1 MRIPRIG
8 FTLALAM
15 VAASAAIA
23 APPAAPQVT
32 MGADIKL
39 LRFDWQPVTG
49 ASYYQLRFRPSVGA
63 AYQPLGERIPATIT
77 QTEQSLPVHLQDWV
91 GMRFIVAACNSD
103 GCTNSAALNPRSLML
118 DTIGYLKAS
127 NAEANDAFGYDVAL
141 SADGYTLAVSAANE
155 SSNASGVNG
164 DQANNLSYQS
174 GAVYVF
180 RRRGNTWQQEAYL
193 KAGTN
198 EPQQR
203 FGVGYIFDFH
213 ATALSAD
220 GSILA
225 VAAPWQDVQGV
236 EDAGVVYVFRR
247 AGNVWTQVAKLQAPE
262 LSVGDFFGSSL
273 DMSHDGRTL
282 KVMSILR
289 YQNVGPADMH
299 AHIFVRPAD
308 AWQHAV
314 TLAPFYA
321 GDQCLITRLSAD
333 GQTLVS
339 SCATPSPTTAGR
351 MITMKRAG
359 NAWVHAADLPIPF
372 YNIRQPIGLNTDA
385 SVMALS
391 ESRRPNVVGVYR
403 WNGANWA
410 REAGLVG
417 PVSTDPFFFG
427 NWGHDLAFDDTGQ
440 LLAVSDP
447 LDREANA
454 GVSPTTMPGP
464 AELGAVY
471 LYRVDG
477 PANTWSLRNVVK
489 SPRPGFRDV
498 FGLSIALSASGRTL
512 AVGAP
517 GENSNATGID
527 GDRNNENA
535 QNAGAAYLY

>member
-8 FTLALAM
+8 FTLALAIC
-15 VAASAAIA
+15 AANVGIA
-23 APPAAPQVT
+23 APPGAPQVT

-39 LRFDWQPVTG
+39 LRFDWQPVAG
-49 ASYYQLRFRPSVGA
+49 AAYYQLRYRPSVGA

-91 GMRFIVAACNSD
+91 GMRFIVTACNGD

-118 DTIGYLKAS
+118 EAIGYLKAS
-127 NAEANDAFGYDVAL
+127 NTDIQDQFGQGVAL
-141 SADGYTLAVSAANE
+141 SADGYTLAVSAVHE
-155 SSNASGVNG
+155 DSDASGVNG
-164 DQANNLSYQS
+164 DQANNLSENS

-180 RRRGNTWQQEAYL
+180 RRRGNAWQQEAYL

-198 EPQQR
+198 QPQQI
-203 FGVGYIFDFH
+203 FGTGLIFDFH

-225 VAAPWQDVQGV
+225 VAAPREDVQGV
-236 EDAGVVYVFRR
+236 EDAGTVYVFRR
-247 AGNVWTQVAKLQAPE
+247 TLNAWRLVATLHAPE
-262 LSVGDFFGSSL
+262 LQFQDWFGSSL

-282 KVMSILR
+282 MVMSVLR
-289 YQNVGPADMH
+289 RPSVGDAEMH
-299 AHIFVRPAD
+299 THIFVRPAD

-314 TLAPFYA
+314 TLAPFYP

-339 SCATPSPTTAGR
+339 SCATRGTGGGR
-351 MITMKRAG
+351 IITMKRAG
-359 NAWVHAADLPIPF
+359 NAWVHATDLTTPF
-372 YNIRQPIGLNTDA
+372 YNNRQPIGLNVDA

-391 ESRRPNVVGVYR
+391 ESRVPSVVGIYR

-410 REAGLVG
+410 REAGLAG

-427 NWGHDLAFDDTGQ
+427 YWGYDLAFNDTGQ
-440 LLAVSDP
+440 LLAISDP
-447 LDREANA
+447 WAREANA
-454 GVSPTTMPGP
+454 GVATIMMPGP
-464 AELGAVY
+464 ADLGAVY

-489 SPRPGFRDV
+489 SARPGFRDL
-498 FGLSIALSASGRTL
+498 FGLSIALSSSGRTL
-512 AVGAP
+512 AVGVP
-517 GENSNATGID
+517 GENSSATGID
-527 GDRNNENA
+527 GDRNNEDA
-535 QNAGAAYLY
+535 HDAGAAYLY